1 MSFVL
6 TFIVSFAI
14 SLAIYPLVRKL
25 AFFSNAISVP
35 SKERHIHKKPVPLLG
50 GLTIIIGFLM
60 AIFLNFLF
68 NSNFIASRELLGL
81 VCGITIIIVMGVLD
95 DIIELNPLIK
105 LFFQISAA
113 VTAIL
118 ISGSRIEF
126 FTNPNALT
134 SVILLNPIFSFVIT
148 IFWIVALTNAFNL
161 VDGLDGLS
169 AGTGAICA
177 ITLFVVSLIRP
188 DADLL
193 GSYAAIVTI
202 ALAGAA
208 LGFLP
213 FNFNPAKIFMG
224 ESGSAFLGF
233 TLAMVSM
240 QGTLKSYTAL
250 SIFIPV
256 VAFGLPLLDAILAF
270 FRRSLKGKPFY
281 KGDRQH
287 IHHKLTDD
295 LGFSQKTTV
304 LILYAASIILG
315 IMSIIMARTGM
326 QNILVLLISLAIVL
340 IAVIAF
346 IYRPSKHILEKASP
360 TEDAVSEST
369 VTECVEESVDDE

>member
-6 TFIVSFAI
+6 TFIISFSV
-14 SLAIYPLVRKL
+14 SLAIYPLVRRL

-35 SKERHIHKKPVPLLG
+35 LKERHIHSRPIPLLG
-50 GLTIIIGFLM
+50 GLTIIAGFII
-60 AIFLNFLF
+60 AILLNYIF
-68 NSNFIASRELLGL
+68 NKNFVASKELIGL
-81 VCGITIIIVMGVLD
+81 VCGLLIIVLMGMID
-95 DIIELNPLIK
+95 DIIELKPLYKI
-105 LFFQISAA
+105 FFQTAAA

-126 FTNPNALT
+126 FTDPNSLT
-134 SVILLNPIFSFVIT
+134 SLIILHPVFSFAVT

-161 VDGLDGLS
+161 VDGLDGLA

-177 ITLFVVSLIRP
+177 ITLFAVSLIRP
-188 DADLL
+188 DSEML
-193 GSYAAIVTI
+193 GAYAAIVTI
-202 ALAGAA
+202 ALAGAC

-213 FNFNPAKIFMG
+213 FNFNPARIFMG
-224 ESGSAFLGF
+224 ESGSAFIGF
-233 TLAMVSM
+233 TLAMISM

-256 VAFGLPLLDAILAF
+256 VAFGLPLLDAVLAF
-270 FRRSLKGKPFY
+270 FRRTIKGKPFY
-281 KGDRQH
+281 HGDRQH

-304 LILYAASIILG
+304 LILYAASILLG
-315 IMSIIMARTGM
+315 ILSVIMASNGM
-326 QNILVLLISLAIVL
+326 KNIGILIISLVVVL

-346 IYRPSKHILEKASP
+346 IYKPSKHLALK
-360 TEDAVSEST
+360 T
-369 VTECVEESVDDE
+369 VLDSDNTVDTPGEEVGHE

>member
-6 TFIVSFAI
+6 TFIVSLAV
-14 SLAIYPLVRKL
+14 SMAIYPMVRRL
-25 AFFSNAISVP
+25 AFFSNAISIP
-35 SKERHIHKKPVPLLG
+35 TKERHIHNKPIPLLG
-50 GLTIIIGFLM
+50 GLSIIAGFLI
-60 AIFLNFLF
+60 AILLNYLLNKSFV
-68 NSNFIASRELLGL
+68 ADRELLGL
-81 VCGITIIIVMGVLD
+81 ISGILIIVIMGMFD
-95 DIIELNPLIK
+95 DIIELKPLYKVI
-105 LFFQISAA
+105 FQVIAA

-126 FTNPNALT
+126 FTNPNTLT

-161 VDGLDGLS
+161 VDGLDGLA

-177 ITLFVVSLIRP
+177 LTLFIVSLIRP
-188 DADLL
+188 DAELL
-193 GSYAAIVTI
+193 GSYAAIITI
-202 ALAGAA
+202 ALAGAC

-224 ESGSAFLGF
+224 ESGSAFIGF
-233 TLAMVSM
+233 TLAIVSM

-256 VAFGLPLLDAILAF
+256 VAFGLPLLDAMLAF
-270 FRRSLKGKPFY
+270 FRRAIKGKPFY
-281 KGDRQH
+281 YGDRQH

-295 LGFSQKTTV
+295 LGFSQRTTV

-315 IMSIIMARTGM
+315 VMSVIMARYGM
-326 QNILVLLISLAIVL
+326 QNILLLLISMAVVL

-346 IYRPSKHILEKASP
+346 IYRPPKYFISKHENNNKN
-360 TEDAVSEST
+360 T
-369 VTECVEESVDDE
+369 VDNTGKEADDE

>member
-6 TFIVSFAI
+6 TFIISFVI
-14 SLAIYPLVRKL
+14 SLAIYPLVRRL

-35 SKERHIHKKPVPLLG
+35 TKERHIHKKPVPLLG
-50 GLTIIIGFLM
+50 GLSIITGFLI
-60 AIFLNFLF
+60 AILMNFLL
-68 NSNFIASRELLGL
+68 NSNFIATRELLGL
-81 VCGITIIIVMGVLD
+81 VCGIAIIVVMGVLD
-95 DIIELNPLIK
+95 DIIELNPLVK

-113 VTAIL
+113 ITAIL

-134 SVILLNPIFSFVIT
+134 SVILLNPVFSFAIT

-188 DADLL
+188 DAELL

-202 ALAGAA
+202 ALAGSA

-224 ESGSAFLGF
+224 ESGSAFIGF

-250 SIFIPV
+250 SVFIPV
-256 VAFGLPLLDAILAF
+256 VAFGLPLLDAVLAF

-295 LGFSQKTTV
+295 LGLSQKTTV
-304 LILYAASIILG
+304 LILYTASIILG
-315 IMSIIMARTGM
+315 VMSIIMARNGM
-326 QNILVLLISLAIVL
+326 KNILVLLISMAVVL

-346 IYRPSKHILEKASP
+346 IYKPPKYIVGKQNSQKSNIP
-360 TEDAVSEST
+360 EDERET
-369 VTECVEESVDDE
+369 IDDE

>member
-1 MSFVL
+1 MSFVF
-6 TFIVSFAI
+6 TFIISFAI
-14 SLAIYPLVRKL
+14 SMAIYPLIRRL

-35 SKERHIHKKPVPLLG
+35 TKERHIHTKPVPLLG
-50 GLTIIIGFLM
+50 GLSIITGFLIAM
-60 AIFLNFLF
+60 LLNFLF
-68 NSNFIASRELLGL
+68 NGNFIVTRDLLGL
-81 VCGITIIIVMGVLD
+81 VCGIAIIVVMGVLD

-105 LFFQISAA
+105 LLFQISAA

-134 SVILLNPIFSFVIT
+134 AVILLNPVFSFVIT

-188 DADLL
+188 DAELL

-202 ALAGAA
+202 ALAGSA

-224 ESGSAFLGF
+224 ESGSAFIGF
-233 TLAMVSM
+233 TLAIVSM

-256 VAFGLPLLDAILAF
+256 VAFGLPLLDAVLAF

-295 LGFSQKTTV
+295 LGLSQKTTV
-304 LILYAASIILG
+304 LILYTASIILG
-315 IMSIIMARTGM
+315 VMSIIMARNGM
-326 QNILVLLISLAIVL
+326 QNILVLLISMAVIL
-340 IAVIAF
+340 IAVITF
-346 IYRPSKHILEKASP
+346 IYKLPKYIVRKQASQKSSILK
-360 TEDAVSEST
+360 DAKET
-369 VTECVEESVDDE
+369 VDDE

>member
-6 TFIVSFAI
+6 TFIVSFGI
-14 SLAIYPLVRKL
+14 SMALYPLVRRL

-35 SKERHIHKKPVPLLG
+35 SKERHIHSRPIPLLG
-50 GLTIIIGFLM
+50 GLTIIAGFLI
-60 AIFLNFLF
+60 AILLNFLI
-68 NSNFIASRELLGL
+68 NRNFVANRELLGL
-81 VCGITIIIVMGVLD
+81 VCGIVIIIAMGLLD
-95 DIIELNPLIK
+95 DIVELKPIIK
-105 LFFQISAA
+105 VVFQVVAA

-134 SVILLNPIFSFVIT
+134 SVILLNPVFSFVVT
-148 IFWIVALTNAFNL
+148 IIWIVALTNAFNL
-161 VDGLDGLS
+161 VDGLDGLA

-188 DADLL
+188 DAEIL

-202 ALAGAA
+202 ALAGAC

-224 ESGSAFLGF
+224 ESGSAFIGF
-233 TLAMVSM
+233 TLAMISM

-270 FRRSLKGKPFY
+270 FRRSIKGKPFY
-281 KGDRQH
+281 QGDRQH

-295 LGFSQKTTV
+295 LGFSQRTTV
-304 LILYAASIILG
+304 IILYAASIALG
-315 IMSIIMARTGM
+315 IMSIIMAGSGM
-326 QNILVLLISLAIVL
+326 QNILVLLISLAVVL

-346 IYRPSKHILEKASP
+346 IYRPPKYLLGKPEPKEEFPAKE
-360 TEDAVSEST
+360 EDP
-369 VTECVEESVDDE
+369 DE

>member
-6 TFIVSFAI
+6 TFILSFVI
-14 SLAIYPLVRKL
+14 SMAIYPLVKRF

-35 SKERHIHKKPVPLLG
+35 TKERHIHKKPIPLLG
-50 GLTIIIGFLM
+50 GLSIITGFLV
-60 AIFLNFLF
+60 AILLNFLF
-68 NSNFIASRELLGL
+68 NGNFIVTKDLLGL
-81 VCGITIIIVMGVLD
+81 VCGIAIIVVMGVLD

-105 LFFQISAA
+105 LLFQISAA

-134 SVILLNPIFSFVIT
+134 AVILLNPVFSFVIT

-188 DADLL
+188 DAELL

-202 ALAGAA
+202 ALAGSA

-224 ESGSAFLGF
+224 ESGSAFIGF
-233 TLAMVSM
+233 TLAIVSM

-256 VAFGLPLLDAILAF
+256 VAFGLPLLDAALAF

-295 LGFSQKTTV
+295 LGLSQKTTV
-304 LILYAASIILG
+304 LILYTASIILG
-315 IMSIIMARTGM
+315 VMSIIMARNGM
-326 QNILVLLISLAIVL
+326 RHILVLLISMAVIL
-340 IAVIAF
+340 IAVITF
-346 IYRPSKHILEKASP
+346 IYKLPKYIVRKQASQKSSMLK
-360 TEDAVSEST
+360 DAKET
-369 VTECVEESVDDE
+369 VDDE

>member
-6 TFIVSFAI
+6 TFIISFAI
-14 SLAIYPLVRKL
+14 SLAIYPLVRRL

-35 SKERHIHKKPVPLLG
+35 TKERHIHTKPVPLLG
-50 GLTIIIGFLM
+50 GLSIITGFLI
-60 AIFLNFLF
+60 AILMNFLL
-68 NSNFIASRELLGL
+68 NSNFMATRELLGL
-81 VCGITIIIVMGVLD
+81 VCGIAIIVVMGVLD

-113 VTAIL
+113 VTAII

-134 SVILLNPIFSFVIT
+134 SVILLNPVFSFVIT

-177 ITLFVVSLIRP
+177 VTLFVVSLIRP
-188 DADLL
+188 DAELL

-202 ALAGAA
+202 ALAGSA

-224 ESGSAFLGF
+224 ESGSAFIGF

-256 VAFGLPLLDAILAF
+256 VAFGLPLLDAVLAF

-295 LGFSQKTTV
+295 LGLSQKTTV
-304 LILYAASIILG
+304 LILYTASIILG
-315 IMSIIMARTGM
+315 VMSIIMARNGM
-326 QNILVLLISLAIVL
+326 QNILVLLISMAVVL

-346 IYRPSKHILEKASP
+346 IYKLPKYIVRKQASQKSNIP
-360 TEDAVSEST
+360 ENERETI
-369 VTECVEESVDDE
+369 DDE

>member
-6 TFIVSFAI
+6 TFIISFAI
-14 SLAIYPLVRKL
+14 SLAIYPLVRRL

-35 SKERHIHKKPVPLLG
+35 TKERHIHKKPVPLLG
-50 GLTIIIGFLM
+50 GLSIITGFLI
-60 AIFLNFLF
+60 AILMNFLL
-68 NSNFIASRELLGL
+68 NSNFIATRELLGL
-81 VCGITIIIVMGVLD
+81 VCGIAIIVVMGVLD
-95 DIIELNPLIK
+95 DILELNPLVK

-113 VTAIL
+113 ITAIL

-134 SVILLNPIFSFVIT
+134 SVILLNPVFSFAIT

-188 DADLL
+188 DAELL

-202 ALAGAA
+202 ALAGSA

-224 ESGSAFLGF
+224 ESGSAFIGF

-250 SIFIPV
+250 SVFIPV
-256 VAFGLPLLDAILAF
+256 VAFGLPLLDAVLAF

-295 LGFSQKTTV
+295 LGLSQKTTV
-304 LILYAASIILG
+304 LILYTASIILG
-315 IMSIIMARTGM
+315 VMSIIMARNGM
-326 QNILVLLISLAIVL
+326 KNILVLLISMAVVL

-346 IYRPSKHILEKASP
+346 IYKPPKYIVGKQASQKSNIPENEKE
-360 TEDAVSEST
+360 TI
-369 VTECVEESVDDE
+369 DDE

>member
-6 TFIVSFAI
+6 TFIVAFVM
-14 SLAIYPLVRKL
+14 SLAVYPLIRRF

-35 SKERHIHKKPVPLLG
+35 TKERHIHTKPVPLLG
-50 GLTIIIGFLM
+50 GLSIITGFLI
-60 AIFLNFLF
+60 AILA
-68 NSNFIASRELLGL
+68 NFIFNNNFIVNKELLGL
-81 VCGITIIIVMGVLD
+81 ICGLLIIIVMGILD
-95 DIIELNPLIK
+95 DIVELKPIYK
-105 LFFQISAA
+105 ILFQFAAA

-134 SVILLNPIFSFVIT
+134 SVILLNPVFSFAVT
-148 IFWIVALTNAFNL
+148 LFWIVALTNAFNL
-161 VDGLDGLS
+161 VDGLDGLA

-188 DADLL
+188 DAEIL

-224 ESGSAFLGF
+224 ESGSAFIGF
-233 TLAMVSM
+233 TLAMISM

-270 FRRSLKGKPFY
+270 FRRSIKGKPFY
-281 KGDRQH
+281 HGDRQH

-295 LGFSQKTTV
+295 LGLSQKTTV
-304 LILYAASIILG
+304 LILYSASILLG
-315 IMSIIMARTGM
+315 IMSIIMARNGM
-326 QNILVLLISLAIVL
+326 QNILILLISMAVVL

-346 IYRPSKHILEKASP
+346 IYKPPKYLLEKHNSSP
-360 TEDAVSEST
+360 KGEPDATKKEADN
-369 VTECVEESVDDE
+369 E

>member
-6 TFIVSFAI
+6 TFIISFAI
-14 SLAIYPLVRKL
+14 SLAIYPLVRRL

-35 SKERHIHKKPVPLLG
+35 TKERHIHKKPVPLLG
-50 GLTIIIGFLM
+50 GLSIITGFLI
-60 AIFLNFLF
+60 AILMNFLS
-68 NSNFIASRELLGL
+68 NSNFIATRELLGL
-81 VCGITIIIVMGVLD
+81 VCGIAIIVVMGVLD
-95 DIIELNPLIK
+95 DIIELNPLVK

-113 VTAIL
+113 ITAIL

-134 SVILLNPIFSFVIT
+134 SVILLNPVFSFAIT

-188 DADLL
+188 DAELL

-202 ALAGAA
+202 ALAGSA

-224 ESGSAFLGF
+224 ESGSAFIGF

-250 SIFIPV
+250 SVFIPV
-256 VAFGLPLLDAILAF
+256 VAFGLPLLDAVLAF

-295 LGFSQKTTV
+295 LGLSQKTTV
-304 LILYAASIILG
+304 LILYTASIILG
-315 IMSIIMARTGM
+315 VMSIIMARNGM
-326 QNILVLLISLAIVL
+326 KNILVLLISMAVVL
-340 IAVIAF
+340 IAVLAF
-346 IYRPSKHILEKASP
+346 IYKPPKYIVGKQNFQKSNIP
-360 TEDAVSEST
+360 EDERET
-369 VTECVEESVDDE
+369 IDDE

>member
-6 TFIVSFAI
+6 TFIISFAI
-14 SLAIYPLVRKL
+14 SLAIYPLVKKL
-25 AFFSNAISVP
+25 AFFSNAISIP
-35 SKERHIHKKPVPLLG
+35 TKERHIHKKPVPLLG
-50 GLTIIIGFLM
+50 GLSIISGFLI
-60 AIFLNFLF
+60 AILLNFLF
-68 NSNFIASRELLGL
+68 NGNFIATRELLGL
-81 VCGITIIIVMGVLD
+81 VCGIAIIVVMGVLD
-95 DIIELNPLIK
+95 DIIELNPLVK
-105 LFFQISAA
+105 LLFQIGAA

-134 SVILLNPIFSFVIT
+134 SVILLNPVFSFAVT

-177 ITLFVVSLIRP
+177 VTLFVVSLIRP
-188 DADLL
+188 DAELL

-202 ALAGAA
+202 ALAGSA

-224 ESGSAFLGF
+224 ESGSAFIGF

-256 VAFGLPLLDAILAF
+256 VAFGLPLLDAVLAF

-281 KGDRQH
+281 KGDREH

-295 LGFSQKTTV
+295 LGLSQKTTV
-304 LILYAASIILG
+304 LILYTASIILG
-315 IMSIIMARTGM
+315 VMSIIMARNGM
-326 QNILVLLISLAIVL
+326 QNIIVLLISMAVVL

-346 IYRPSKHILEKASP
+346 IYKPPKFIVGKHNSKNDSMSNDVKETA
-360 TEDAVSEST
+360 D
-369 VTECVEESVDDE
+369 EE